1 MPPALL
7 QPPHQPRSRLLAR
20 APGLGGAPFLARA
33 PVLGGTRPVV
43 PVMRRE
49 LVTAHMLQA
58 SMTTKPA
65 TAIRIDID
73 HDPGEQQPDAD
84 QEPGRPPRCPGACS
98 APAGRPRGRR
108 WQPRVVGTK
117 RLLDLLELAPLAQ
130 LGVPARPGTQAAQQ
144 AHLPLPHI
152 QLQRTKQAHEPLAGS
167 SRQPR
172 PSRGARG
179 AHEQRGVGCRV
190 SQAGAG
196 RPASRSMAVAQGGLS
211 APTAQMD
218 GFQRRPVPLAAT
230 HNWRICR

>member
-84 QEPGRPPRCPGACS
+84 QEPERRLG
-98 APAGRPRGRR
+98 APALVAHPRVGRVDGAGNRRSAAWTALATAGRR
-108 WQPRVVGTK
+108 H
-117 RLLDLLELAPLAQ
+117 EA
-130 LGVPARPGTQAAQQ
+130 PARSARAGAACPARRSSATGHTGSAAGPPPPTAHPAAAHQAGSRTPGWLIASAAAIAAAALAGTALRLHHRKPATVPDSQPGTRGSA
-144 AHLPLPHI
+144 
-152 QLQRTKQAHEPLAGS
+152 AGS
-167 SRQPR
+167 AKPEPGDRRHAPWR
-172 PSRGARG
+172 LPK
-179 AHEQRGVGCRV
+179 
-190 SQAGAG
+190 AG
-196 RPASRSMAVAQGGLS
+196 
-211 APTAQMD
+211 
-218 GFQRRPVPLAAT
+218 
-230 HNWRICR
+230 

>member
-84 QEPGRPPRCPGACS
+84 QEPERRLG
-98 APAGRPRGRR
+98 APALVAHPRVGRVDGAGK
-108 WQPRVVGTK
+108 PRVVGTK

-167 SRQPR
+167 SHQPR
-172 PSRGARG
+172 PSRGRLPG
-179 AHEQRGVGCRV
+179 Q
-190 SQAGAG
+190 
-196 RPASRSMAVAQGGLS
+196 PSRSRATGVTLHGGCPRRAECPYRPNGRFPAQARS
-211 APTAQMD
+211 AGCHA
-218 GFQRRPVPLAAT
+218 
-230 HNWRICR
+230 